1 MKSINTIKITLF
13 TFLLVA
19 FCNTSCDDGFQ
30 DLNTSPNTA
39 DNVDPMFLLTWIWTQ
54 PSGNRFTE
62 WRSNLI
68 IGSCWSQQM
77 VSGFQYDTY
86 NTTNEQY
93 TVALIARMTDVMPEA
108 QDIIDKNPNT
118 IVGAMAL
125 TFKVHFMLRMA
136 DMHGE
141 IPYSEAFKPGE
152 FLQPQYEPLTDVFRF
167 FVDDLN
173 TAKEWLRNGLGEN
186 PGSFDPLYS
195 GDIDQWFKFINSM
208 MLRIGLRMTEVDMQ
222 RATDVVNAALN
233 GEGGV
238 MTSNDDIAWI
248 RHSAKESVEVNAS
261 GIGGAFVDEGIGGHL
276 FRFSDVFVD
285 FMKNNNDP
293 RMRSLMATYDD
304 VGREG
309 VLNTDEPS
317 DQIGMRAGAYGVGDF
332 VEVFDFAQP
341 RREIVTRA
349 QPAFLMTYAEVEFN
363 RAEAFHRGMASGD
376 AKVSYENGIRAAT
389 KMLTIFP
396 DTEEVTDDAIDTY
409 LQEPGIA
416 YESNDPMV
424 SINTQKW
431 VALLFNGYEAWANQ
445 RRTDIPALVPVD
457 VETRGIES
465 DGTLPKRVRY
475 PVSQVA
481 SSPDEIEKVIA
492 RQGPDNINTRLW
504 WDVN

>member
-1 MKSINTIKITLF
+1 MLAI
-13 TFLLVA
+13 
-19 FCNTSCDDGFQ
+19 CGTSCDDGFQ

-39 DNVDPMFLLTWIWTQ
+39 DNVDPNFLLTWIWTQ

-86 NTTNEQY
+86 NTSNEQY
-93 TVALIARMTDVMPEA
+93 TVAYVARMTDVMPEA

-125 TFKVHFMLRMA
+125 VFKVHFMLRMA
-136 DMHGE
+136 DLHGE
-141 IPYSEAFKPGE
+141 IPYSEAFRPGE
-152 FLQPQYEPLTDVFRF
+152 FLQPKYETLSEIFGY

-173 TAKEWLRNGLGEN
+173 MAKEWLRNGEGEN
-186 PGSFDPLYS
+186 PGDFDPLYS
-195 GDIDQWFKFINSM
+195 GDIDKWYKFINSI
-208 MLRIGLRMTEVDMQ
+208 MLRIGLRMTEVDIQ
-222 RATDVVNAALN
+222 RSTDVVNQALA
-233 GEGGV
+233 GEGV

-248 RHSAKESVEVNAS
+248 QHTARETVEVNSS
-261 GIGGAFVDEGIGGHL
+261 GIGGAFVDEGIDGHL
-276 FRFSDVFVD
+276 FRYSDVFVD
-285 FMKNNNDP
+285 FMRDNNDP
-293 RMRSLMATYDD
+293 RMKSLMATYDND
-304 VGREG
+304 GGVG

-317 DQIGMRAGAYGVGDF
+317 EQVGMRAGAYGVGDYI
-332 VEVFDFAQP
+332 EVFDFAQP

-363 RAEAFHRGMASGD
+363 KAEAFHRGMANGD
-376 AKVSYENGIRAAT
+376 AKQSYENGIRAAA

-396 DTEEVTDDAIDTY
+396 DTEEILDAAIDAY
-409 LQEPGIA
+409 LTEPGIA
-416 YESNDPMV
+416 YDSNDPIV

-445 RRTDIPALVPVD
+445 RRIDVPALVPVD
-457 VETRGIES
+457 VENRGPES

-475 PVSQVA
+475 PISQVA